1 MRGTTR
7 TVTALFTDIVGST
20 ELMAGLGT
28 SGAEAVRTRHF
39 ASIRGALSVH
49 RGEEVKTL
57 GDGFMA
63 IFESAGDALACAVTM
78 QRAVARDNRGRD
90 DDAVGM
96 RVGLSAGE
104 ATCESGDYFG
114 MPIVEASRLC
124 DAAAA
129 GQILA
134 SSVVRLLVGSGGI
147 HNLVPLG
154 EVDLKGLPNPLD
166 ICEVDWDA
174 EEESALR
181 VAVAEDSAL
190 LREGIVRVLESE
202 GIEVVLEADNAETLL
217 DGLPAA
223 DPHVVMVDV
232 RMPPTHT
239 TEGLDAAARIRA
251 EHPGIGV
258 LVLSAEVQADAAQ
271 RLLDRGTDGIGYLL
285 KDSVGDIAELSAAIR
300 TLASGGSTIDPGVV
314 ARLAAPA

>member
-7 TVTALFTDIVGST
+7 TITALFTDIVGST
-20 ELMAGLGT
+20 ELMARLGPRE
-28 SGAEAVRTRHF
+28 AEAVRVRHF

-49 RGEEVKTL
+49 RGQEVKTL

-63 IFESAGDALACAVTM
+63 IFDSAADGLACAVTM
-78 QRAVARDNRGRD
+78 QRAVARDNRGR
-90 DDAVGM
+90 AENALGM
-96 RVGLSAGE
+96 RVGLSSGE
-104 ATCESGDYFG
+104 AAHESGDYFG
-114 MPIVEASRLC
+114 MPVVEASRLC
-124 DAAAA
+124 EIAAA

-134 SSVVRLLVGSGGI
+134 SGIVRLLVGSSGLHRLI
-147 HNLVPLG
+147 PLG
-154 EVDLKGLPNPLD
+154 AVELKGITGPVD
-166 ICEVDWDA
+166 TCEVDWDR
-174 EEESALR
+174 EEDSALR

-217 DGLPAA
+217 EGLPAA
-223 DPHVVMVDV
+223 DPHVVMLDV

-239 TEGLDAAARIRA
+239 TEGLDAATRIRA
-251 EHPGIGV
+251 EHPGVAV
-258 LVLSAEVQADAAQ
+258 LVLSAEIQAEAAQ
-271 RLLDRGTDGIGYLL
+271 RLLDGGTDGVGYLL
-285 KDSVGDIAELSAAIR
+285 KDRVGDIAELSAAIR